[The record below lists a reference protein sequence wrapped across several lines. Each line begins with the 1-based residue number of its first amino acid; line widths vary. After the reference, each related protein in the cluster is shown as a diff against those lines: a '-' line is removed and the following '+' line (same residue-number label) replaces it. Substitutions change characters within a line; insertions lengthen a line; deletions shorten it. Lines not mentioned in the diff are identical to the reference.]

1 MARTSY
7 SRDDGERLSTAVV
20 NAIAKHEDTAPND
33 VRPQLYDVVDP
44 DALDALFGPR
54 VDGKPRKGGRIVFT
68 YHGHQVSAHSDGD
81 VYVGDAD
88 EAGDSNAG
96 SADE

>member
-20 NAIAKHEDTAPND
+20 NAIAEHEDTAPND

-54 VDGKPRKGGRIVFT
+54 VDGKPRKGGRIVFD
-68 YHGHQVSAHSDGD
+68 YHGHTVSADSDGD
-81 VYVGDAD
+81 VYVDDAD
-88 EAGDSNAG
+88 EADASSSDA
-96 SADE
+96 